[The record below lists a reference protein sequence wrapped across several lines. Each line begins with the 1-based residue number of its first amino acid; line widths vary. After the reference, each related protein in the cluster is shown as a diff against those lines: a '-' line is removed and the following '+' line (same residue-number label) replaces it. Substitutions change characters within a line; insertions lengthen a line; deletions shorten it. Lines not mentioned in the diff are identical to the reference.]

1 MPSSARSM
9 PPFLS
14 IAFGYAGSKEICL
27 SLPRENVNL
36 GIHDE
41 WRKIKTCSLWRW
53 CYPDWA
59 LFVLFFFSFFSFS
72 SHIHFIFL
80 SSFFFFNFFLDL
92 ARLFMFAIVFV
103 AVLYSV
109 LVNNYSLCFDQLSHR
124 DFPLWFPLPY
134 SFLLLILRL
143 FLLSFM

>member
-1 MPSSARSM
+1 MPSSARST

-14 IAFGYAGSKEICL
+14 IAFGYAGLKKSAYPCQGKMWILGSMTIGERSKRVAFDDGVILTELC
-27 SLPRENVNL
+27 
-36 GIHDE
+36 
-41 WRKIKTCSLWRW
+41 
-53 CYPDWA
+53 
-59 LFVLFFFSFFSFS
+59 LFFFFLFSLSFPISISFS
-72 SHIHFIFL
+72 SPLFL
-80 SSFFFFNFFLDL
+80 NFFLDL